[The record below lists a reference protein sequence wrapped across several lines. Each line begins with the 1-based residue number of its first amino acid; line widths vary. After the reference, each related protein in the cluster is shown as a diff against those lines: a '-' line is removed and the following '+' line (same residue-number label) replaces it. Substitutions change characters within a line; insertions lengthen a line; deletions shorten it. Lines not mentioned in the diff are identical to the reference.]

1 MLVETPNPSTQIAT
15 YFITLYLLEHN
26 LLVEFAIL
34 IFYTIVAKMPASP
47 ILLLRHSRPH
57 KFLLPTINYSTKDR
71 DENRN
76 DYSPNRISIY
86 QRKRF
91 IWICATIIGTFFV
104 FQSMKLQT
112 IETDEVTDQKQGA
125 SSNRPSV
132 TDHDQDDDVTI
143 IPLYHLRNYQ
153 LMR

>member
-1 MLVETPNPSTQIAT
+1 ML
-15 YFITLYLLEHN
+15 YFITLHLLSAGTPIFWWN
-26 LLVEFAIL
+26 SQYSSFTLL
-34 IFYTIVAKMPASP
+34 IVAKMPPSP
-47 ILLLRHSRPH
+47 ILLLRHSRPYN
-57 KFLLPTINYSTKDR
+57 FLLPTINYSTKDR

-76 DYSPNRISIY
+76 DYSPSKHNRISIY